1 MKNISLEKMLSKDQ
15 IRKEV
20 GISASERFVDFFTPL
35 HWHNFVEIELV
46 LSGSGEQILNGQQ
59 MDLLRGS
66 LSVLRLTDFHQVD
79 PKENLHL
86 LNLMVDD
93 SFLSEEMLG
102 KLTAGNTLFF
112 RLDDNQTDTLEKLF
126 RLCMAENESP
136 NPDLRYLKHLIICI
150 FLKVFSLSPQNS
162 GKKHVDERPIQAA
175 LLYLHM
181 HFRENPKLSEV
192 AKIAHYN
199 ASHFS
204 HTFHKELGATYS
216 DYLNM
221 LKISYAKE
229 LLLSTSLKIS
239 DICFECG
246 FTSHSNFLRLFKE
259 KIGLSPMQYRKK
271 AIVKENRSDC
281 YDSQRT

>member
-1 MKNISLEKMLSKDQ
+1 MKNASLEKMLSKDQ
-15 IRKEV
+15 IRKEI

-35 HWHNFVEIELV
+35 HWHNFIELE
-46 LSGSGEQILNGQQ
+46 LIISGNGEQILNGQQ
-59 MDLLRGS
+59 MELSKGC
-66 LSVLRLTDFHQVD
+66 LSVLRLTDFHQVE

-93 SFLSEEMLG
+93 SFLNEEMLG
-102 KLTAGNTLFF
+102 RLTAGNTLFF
-112 RLDDNQTDTLEKLF
+112 RLNSEQTDTLEKLF
-126 RLCMAENESP
+126 RLCMAENQSS

-150 FLKVFSLSPQNS
+150 FLKVLKLSSQSKNKPTANE
-162 GKKHVDERPIQAA
+162 HPIQAA

-199 ASHFS
+199 TSHFS
-204 HTFHKELGATYS
+204 HTFHKELGTTYC

-246 FTSHSNFLRLFKE
+246 FASHSNFLRLFKE
-259 KIGLSPMQYRKK
+259 KIGLSPMQYRKR
-271 AIVKENRSDC
+271 AIVKEK
-281 YDSQRT
+281 